1 MQTSFQQ
8 QKISNLPPN
17 HSECLKKIKNLFS
30 LIISKQ
36 NENSI
41 LKNQLF
47 SFQGF
52 FPEFFFIKL
61 DYFSKKN
68 ITTLDILH
76 YLELHK
82 FKFNDEIIR
91 RFIKQYD
98 RHGNFNLIYEDFVNI
113 IIPWD
118 KNYDINIIKNFD
130 ENRDLELSNFDELD
144 QIFCQILINELK
156 LIGLIGD
163 EIMNIRKMNEFDSY
177 TVFEEISS
185 KGKFFNGEMLFDFL
199 EGKFNTMEINRL
211 VYFIDRNNDGLI
223 SFDDFHDLL
232 MPIKSDFEVIE
243 NSKEFFFNNNENQM
257 NIPLINNIY
266 LHQKEYNG
274 NYNFENY
281 NKGNYQYERK
291 TYYINYNTKTRNR
304 NYNSKSVQNKYY
316 YNNKNSKEFIL
327 NKYINN
333 SEPIHEQNESYEKE
347 NENIENKNK
356 DKKNEEEIENEKNNN
371 EKNISSSDT
380 KILNE
385 NKKSESDNN
394 EMMQDENPKNE
405 NKNIK
410 KDEDNKNLLN
420 DEKTNINE
428 NNQEKNDEMLNKE
441 NEVNNNLND
450 DLKAEN
456 VINEQINSI
465 KKENIDLEQDKE
477 NINDNNNVYL
487 QKFPNTFG
495 KNQDNDNSL
504 KNINDKNSINT
515 KEYNNINNKNN
526 QNKKNLK
533 KILLNKKIKKT
544 KINSEIPFQNSY
556 YNNLKFYQD
565 NSNLTFYPQSKLN
578 LELNPYEDIIPSNT
592 YNFPLIEDRN
602 INFDIKNDNVI
613 DNNGNKFINVV
624 DIMSTFFEYIKLI
637 IYYENKLEH
646 LKESLSLREDL
657 SVKEIFYLFD
667 KDKTKNIT
675 INNFQLI
682 CKKVFKI
689 FPTRDQI
696 KLVFKR
702 YKNNLNLNSKGKK
715 DFSLTQEEF
724 MKIFIPKKSDY
735 ESINSYKNKAEK
747 INKTKSKLSNKSK
760 NILIEFIKCL
770 IIKESNYYKIRCQ
783 LDQNNLEF
791 IWREIHKN
799 STIGANIGKL
809 DLNQFLE
816 EYGYILGEKQL
827 EIIFNIFDKDNK
839 GLINDNDFFEEMC
852 C

>member
-1 MQTSFQQ
+1 MLTSFQQ
-8 QKISNLPPN
+8 QNINNTPPN
-17 HSECLKKIKNLFS
+17 HSECLERIKNLFS

-47 SFQGF
+47 SFEGF
-52 FPEFFFIKL
+52 FPEFFFLKL

-76 YLELHK
+76 YLELHQ

-98 RHGNFNLIYEDFVNI
+98 RHGNFNLIYEDFWNI

-118 KNYDINIIKNFD
+118 NDYDLNVIKNFD
-130 ENRDLELSNFDELD
+130 EHRDLGLSNLDELD

-163 EIMNIRKMNEFDSY
+163 EIMDIRKMNEFDSY
-177 TVFEEISS
+177 TVFEEISN

-211 VYFIDRNNDGLI
+211 LYYLDRNNDGLI

-232 MPIKSDFEVIE
+232 MPIKSDFENIE
-243 NSKEFFFNNNENQM
+243 TNKDFTFNNYENQLSS
-257 NIPLINNIY
+257 IPLINNIY
-266 LHQKEYNG
+266 LDEKDYNN
-274 NYNFENY
+274 NYNFENL
-281 NKGNYQYERK
+281 NKGKFQYERK

-304 NYNSKSVQNKYY
+304 NYNSRTIKDKGY
-316 YNNKNSKEFIL
+316 YNNQNSKEFIL
-327 NKYINN
+327 NKYLNN
-333 SEPIHEQNESYEKE
+333 SKPIHEQNESYEKE
-347 NENIENKNK
+347 NEN
-356 DKKNEEEIENEKNNN
+356 NEDNNN
-371 EKNISSSDT
+371 EKNISLQDT

-385 NKKSESDNN
+385 NKKSETENKEIIQN
-394 EMMQDENPKNE
+394 ENSKNE
-405 NKNIK
+405 NQNLKE
-410 KDEDNKNLLN
+410 EDNNANLLN
-420 DEKTNINE
+420 QENENINE
-428 NNQEKNDEMLNKE
+428 NNQEKNEEISKEE
-441 NEVNNNLND
+441 NEVNEENNNIND

-465 KKENIDLEQDKE
+465 KKENIVIEQNKE
-477 NINDNNNVYL
+477 NTNDNNNNVYL

-495 KNQDNDNSL
+495 KNQDNE
-504 KNINDKNSINT
+504 NSIKTNIDNNPIST
-515 KEYNNINNKNN
+515 KEFNNINKDNSS
-526 QNKKNLK
+526 KKNLK
-533 KILLNKKIKKT
+533 KSFLSKKIKKT
-544 KINSEIPFQNSY
+544 KINSAIPFQNSY
-556 YNNLKFYQD
+556 NDNLKFYQD
-565 NSNLTFYPQSKLN
+565 NSNLTFNPNSKLN
-578 LELNPYEDIIPSNT
+578 LESNPYEDIITSNT

-602 INFDIKNDNVI
+602 INFDIKNDNI
-613 DNNGNKFINVV
+613 LDNNAKRFINVV
-624 DIMSTFFEYIKLI
+624 DIMSIFFEYIQLI

-657 SVKEIFYLFD
+657 SIKEIFYLFD

-689 FPTRDQI
+689 FPTKDQI

-702 YKNNLNLNSKGKK
+702 YKKNLNLNNKNNQ
-715 DFSLTQEEF
+715 DFSLNKEEF
-724 MKIFIPKKSDY
+724 MQIFIPKKSDY
-735 ESINSYKNKAEK
+735 ESINSYKNKAENK
-747 INKTKSKLSNKSK
+747 NKTNSKLSNKSK
-760 NILIEFIKCL
+760 NILIEFIKYL

-791 IWREIHKN
+791 IWIEMHKN
-799 STIGANIGKL
+799 STIGANIGKIE
-809 DLNQFLE
+809 LNQFLE

-827 EIIFNIFDKDNK
+827 DIIFNIFDKDNK
-839 GLINDNDFFEEMC
+839 GLISDNDFFEEMC

>member
-1 MQTSFQQ
+1 MLTSFQQ
-8 QKISNLPPN
+8 QNINNTSPS
-17 HSECLKKIKNLFS
+17 HSESLERIKNLFS

-47 SFQGF
+47 SFEGF
-52 FPEFFFIKL
+52 FPEFFFLKL

-76 YLELHK
+76 YLELHQ

-98 RHGNFNLIYEDFVNI
+98 RHGNFNLIYEDFWNI

-118 KNYDINIIKNFD
+118 SDYDLNVIKNFD
-130 ENRDLELSNFDELD
+130 EHRDLGLSNLDELD

-163 EIMNIRKMNEFDSY
+163 EIMDIRKMNEFDTY
-177 TVFEEISS
+177 TVFEEISN

-199 EGKFNTMEINRL
+199 EGKFNTMEIKRL
-211 VYFIDRNNDGLI
+211 VYYLDRNNDGLI
-223 SFDDFHDLL
+223 SFEDFHDLL
-232 MPIKSDFEVIE
+232 MPIKSDFENIE
-243 NSKEFFFNNNENQM
+243 TNKDFTFNNNYENQLSS
-257 NIPLINNIY
+257 IPLINNIY
-266 LHQKEYNG
+266 LEEKDYN
-274 NYNFENY
+274 NNTNFENL
-281 NKGNYQYERK
+281 NKGNFQYERK

-304 NYNSKSVQNKYY
+304 NYNSRTIKDKGYS
-316 YNNKNSKEFIL
+316 NNQNSKEFIL
-327 NKYINN
+327 NKYLNN
-333 SEPIHEQNESYEKE
+333 SKPIHEQNESYEKE
-347 NENIENKNK
+347 NEN
-356 DKKNEEEIENEKNNN
+356 NEDNNN
-371 EKNISSSDT
+371 EKNISSQDA

-385 NKKSESDNN
+385 NKKSESENN
-394 EMMQDENPKNE
+394 EMIQNENSKNE
-405 NKNIK
+405 NQNLKE
-410 KDEDNKNLLN
+410 EDNNANLLN
-420 DEKTNINE
+420 QENENINE
-428 NNQEKNDEMLNKE
+428 NNQEKNEEISKEE
-441 NEVNNNLND
+441 NEVNEENNNIND

-465 KKENIDLEQDKE
+465 KKENIDIEQNKE
-477 NINDNNNVYL
+477 NINDNNNNVYL

-495 KNQDNDNSL
+495 KNQDNENSL
-504 KNINDKNSINT
+504 KTNIDNNPINT
-515 KEYNNINNKNN
+515 KEFNNINKDNSS
-526 QNKKNLK
+526 KKNLK
-533 KILLNKKIKKT
+533 KSFLSKKIKKT
-544 KINSEIPFQNSY
+544 KINSAIPFQNSFHD
-556 YNNLKFYQD
+556 NLKFYQD
-565 NSNLTFYPQSKLN
+565 NSNLTFNPNSKLN
-578 LELNPYEDIIPSNT
+578 LESNPYEDIITSNT

-613 DNNGNKFINVV
+613 DNNAKRFINVV
-624 DIMSTFFEYIKLI
+624 DIMSIFFEYIQLI

-657 SVKEIFYLFD
+657 SIKEIFYLFD

-675 INNFQLI
+675 INNFQII

-689 FPTRDQI
+689 FPTKDQI

-702 YKNNLNLNSKGKK
+702 YKKNLNLNNKNNK
-715 DFSLTQEEF
+715 DFSLTKDEF
-724 MKIFIPKKSDY
+724 MQIFIPKKSDY
-735 ESINSYKNKAEK
+735 ESINSYKNKAENK
-747 INKTKSKLSNKSK
+747 NKTNSKLSNKSK

-791 IWREIHKN
+791 IWIEMHKN
-799 STIGANIGKL
+799 STIGSNIGKIE
-809 DLNQFLE
+809 LNQFLE

-827 EIIFNIFDKDNK
+827 DIIFNIFDKDNK
-839 GLINDNDFFEEMC
+839 GLISDNDFFEEMC

>member
-1 MQTSFQQ
+1 MLTSFQQ
-8 QKISNLPPN
+8 QNINNTPPN
-17 HSECLKKIKNLFS
+17 NSEFLERIKNLFS

-47 SFQGF
+47 SFEGF
-52 FPEFFFIKL
+52 FPEFFFLKL

-76 YLELHK
+76 YLELHQ

-98 RHGNFNLIYEDFVNI
+98 RHGNFNLIYEDFWNI

-118 KNYDINIIKNFD
+118 SDYDLNIIKNFD
-130 ENRDLELSNFDELD
+130 EHRDLGLSNLDELD
-144 QIFCQILINELK
+144 KIFCQILINELK

-163 EIMNIRKMNEFDSY
+163 EIMDIRKMNEFDSY
-177 TVFEEISS
+177 TVFEEISN

-211 VYFIDRNNDGLI
+211 VYYLDRNNDGLI
-223 SFDDFHDLL
+223 SFEDFHDLL
-232 MPIKSDFEVIE
+232 MPIKSDFENIE
-243 NSKEFFFNNNENQM
+243 TNKEFTFNNNFENQLSS
-257 NIPLINNIY
+257 IPLINNIY
-266 LHQKEYNG
+266 LEEKDYN
-274 NYNFENY
+274 NNTNFENL
-281 NKGNYQYERK
+281 NKGNFQYERK

-304 NYNSKSVQNKYY
+304 NYNSRTIKDKGYS
-316 YNNKNSKEFIL
+316 NNQNSKEFIL
-327 NKYINN
+327 NKYLNN
-333 SEPIHEQNESYEKE
+333 SKPIHEQNESYEKE
-347 NENIENKNK
+347 NEN
-356 DKKNEEEIENEKNNN
+356 NEDNNN
-371 EKNISSSDT
+371 EKNISSQDA

-385 NKKSESDNN
+385 NKKSETENKEIIQN
-394 EMMQDENPKNE
+394 ENSKNE
-405 NKNIK
+405 NQNLKE
-410 KDEDNKNLLN
+410 EDNNANLLN
-420 DEKTNINE
+420 QENENINE
-428 NNQEKNDEMLNKE
+428 NNQEENEEISKEE
-441 NEVNNNLND
+441 NEVNEENNNIND

-465 KKENIDLEQDKE
+465 KKENIDIEQNKE

-495 KNQDNDNSL
+495 KNQDNE
-504 KNINDKNSINT
+504 NSIKTNIDNNPIST
-515 KEYNNINNKNN
+515 KEFNNINKDNSS
-526 QNKKNLK
+526 KKNLK
-533 KILLNKKIKKT
+533 KSFLSKKIKKT
-544 KINSEIPFQNSY
+544 KINSAIPFQNSFHD
-556 YNNLKFYQD
+556 NLKFYQD
-565 NSNLTFYPQSKLN
+565 NSNLTFNSNSKLN
-578 LELNPYEDIIPSNT
+578 LESNPYEDIIPSNS

-602 INFDIKNDNVI
+602 INFDIKNDNAI
-613 DNNGNKFINVV
+613 DNNAKRFINVV
-624 DIMSTFFEYIKLI
+624 DIMSIFFEYIQLI

-657 SVKEIFYLFD
+657 SIKEIFYLFD

-689 FPTRDQI
+689 FPTKDQI

-702 YKNNLNLNSKGKK
+702 YKKNLNLNNKNNQ
-715 DFSLTQEEF
+715 DFSLTKDEF
-724 MKIFIPKKSDY
+724 MQIFIPKKSDY
-735 ESINSYKNKAEK
+735 ESINSYKNKAENK
-747 INKTKSKLSNKSK
+747 NKTNSKLSNKSK

-791 IWREIHKN
+791 IWIEMHKN
-799 STIGANIGKL
+799 STIGSNIGKIE
-809 DLNQFLE
+809 LNQFLE
-816 EYGYILGEKQL
+816 EYGYILGEKQVD
-827 EIIFNIFDKDNK
+827 IIFNIFDKDNK
-839 GLINDNDFFEEMC
+839 GLISDNDFFEEMC

>member
-1 MQTSFQQ
+1 MLTSFQQ
-8 QKISNLPPN
+8 QNINNTPPN
-17 HSECLKKIKNLFS
+17 HSECLERIKNLFS

-47 SFQGF
+47 SFEGF
-52 FPEFFFIKL
+52 FPEFFFLKL

-76 YLELHK
+76 YLELHQ

-98 RHGNFNLIYEDFVNI
+98 RHGNFNLIYEDFWNI

-118 KNYDINIIKNFD
+118 NDYDLNVIKNFD
-130 ENRDLELSNFDELD
+130 EHRDLGLSNLDELD

-163 EIMNIRKMNEFDSY
+163 EIMDIRKMNEFDSY
-177 TVFEEISS
+177 TVFEEISN

-211 VYFIDRNNDGLI
+211 VYYLDRNNDGLI

-232 MPIKSDFEVIE
+232 MPIKSDFENIE
-243 NSKEFFFNNNENQM
+243 TNKDFTFNNYDNQLSS
-257 NIPLINNIY
+257 IPLINNIY
-266 LHQKEYNG
+266 LDEKDYNN
-274 NYNFENY
+274 NYNFENL
-281 NKGNYQYERK
+281 NKGKFQYERK

-304 NYNSKSVQNKYY
+304 NYNSRTIKDKG
-316 YNNKNSKEFIL
+316 YNNNQNSKEFIL
-327 NKYINN
+327 NKYLNN
-333 SEPIHEQNESYEKE
+333 SKPIHEQNESYEKE
-347 NENIENKNK
+347 NEN
-356 DKKNEEEIENEKNNN
+356 NEDNNN
-371 EKNISSSDT
+371 EKNISLQDT

-385 NKKSESDNN
+385 NKKSETENKEIIQN
-394 EMMQDENPKNE
+394 ENSKNE
-405 NKNIK
+405 NQNLKE
-410 KDEDNKNLLN
+410 EDNNANLLN
-420 DEKTNINE
+420 QENENINE
-428 NNQEKNDEMLNKE
+428 NNQEKNEEISKEE
-441 NEVNNNLND
+441 NEVNEENNNIND

-465 KKENIDLEQDKE
+465 KKENIDIEQNKE

-495 KNQDNDNSL
+495 KNQDNE
-504 KNINDKNSINT
+504 NSIKTNIDNNPIST
-515 KEYNNINNKNN
+515 KEFNNINKDNSS
-526 QNKKNLK
+526 KKNLK
-533 KILLNKKIKKT
+533 KSFLSKKIKKT
-544 KINSEIPFQNSY
+544 KINSAIPFQNSY
-556 YNNLKFYQD
+556 NDNLKFYQD
-565 NSNLTFYPQSKLN
+565 NSNLTFNPNSKLN
-578 LELNPYEDIIPSNT
+578 LESNPYEDIITSNT

-602 INFDIKNDNVI
+602 INFDIKNDNI
-613 DNNGNKFINVV
+613 LDNNAKRFINVV
-624 DIMSTFFEYIKLI
+624 DIMSIFFEYIQLI

-657 SVKEIFYLFD
+657 SIKEIFYLFD

-689 FPTRDQI
+689 FPTKDQI

-702 YKNNLNLNSKGKK
+702 YKKNLNLNNKNNQ
-715 DFSLTQEEF
+715 DFSLNKEEF
-724 MKIFIPKKSDY
+724 MQIFIPKKSDY
-735 ESINSYKNKAEK
+735 ESINSYKNKAENK
-747 INKTKSKLSNKSK
+747 NKTNSKLSNKSK
-760 NILIEFIKCL
+760 NILIEFIKYL

-791 IWREIHKN
+791 IWIEMHKN
-799 STIGANIGKL
+799 STIGANIGKIE
-809 DLNQFLE
+809 LNQFLE

-827 EIIFNIFDKDNK
+827 DIIFNIFDKDNK
-839 GLINDNDFFEEMC
+839 GLISDNDFFEEMC